1 MLFIPLTSLIGKA
14 ESCVIFLSYILSSV
28 CLLLGTWYLPDSWVF
43 TFLFQIVKLVYSIRV
58 FKTQTD
64 KKVCTASKLK
74 KFRTMMANFS
84 FWFGSILCVHID
96 SRYYYYYFIN
106 LSSALCYTV
115 KDRDQVFHH
124 CETLVSSVLDTFIQ
138 VFMNERMKNNKIET
152 ILPKMFTFQKEVQ
165 TLTNWNEYRN

>member
-1 MLFIPLTSLIGKA
+1 MNKKEIPT
-14 ESCVIFLSYILSSV
+14 
-28 CLLLGTWYLPDSWVF
+28 LL
-43 TFLFQIVKLVYSIRV
+43 
-58 FKTQTD
+58 
-64 KKVCTASKLK
+64 
-74 KFRTMMANFS
+74 
-84 FWFGSILCVHID
+84 ILCVHID